1 MAITDAELIRNMINV
16 LQESHVPATSID
28 EAVATGVLQRL
39 RKYSKSFLPGGGGQG
54 QREVQV
60 AGYSYA
66 KIWQKF
72 MQREGTTYKD
82 VDWQDLRRFLSSPNI
97 ARSLKLSDDLMGS
110 PLNIQEIQSIVADK
124 RVRNAIAKEI
134 DTARAGDNTHAP
146 LDKIL
151 PATGNITSLMNVEI
165 GGAPVG
171 ADDQTSQDT
180 RAKRAEIIVLAIL
193 EAAVVLMFRKAQE
206 MEPSSTPAAQPPATA
221 AAQPATQPP
230 STQAAA
236 PAAAQP
242 AASAP
247 PVALAQQ
254 VSTLARS
261 GVPAGQ
267 LNAILNIMGGI

>member
-1 MAITDAELIRNMINV
+1 
-16 LQESHVPATSID
+16 
-28 EAVATGVLQRL
+28 
-39 RKYSKSFLPGGGGQG
+39 
-54 QREVQV
+54 
-60 AGYSYA
+60 
-66 KIWQKF
+66 
-72 MQREGTTYKD
+72 
-82 VDWQDLRRFLSSPNI
+82 
-97 ARSLKLSDDLMGS
+97 MGS

-124 RVRNAIAKEI
+124 RVRNAIVKEI
-134 DTARAGDNTHAP
+134 DTARAGDSPA
-146 LDKIL
+146 LLGKIL

-165 GGAPVG
+165 GGAPEG
-171 ADDQTSQDT
+171 ADDPTSQDT

>member
-16 LQESHVPATSID
+16 LQESQAPANSID

-54 QREVQV
+54 QREVQA

-72 MQREGTTYKD
+72 MQREGITYTD

-124 RVRNAIAKEI
+124 RVRNAIVKEI
-134 DTARAGDNTHAP
+134 DTARVEDNIHAP
-146 LDKIL
+146 LGKIL

-165 GGAPVG
+165 GGAG
-171 ADDQTSQDT
+171 GSGQAAIAK

-193 EAAVVLMFRKAQE
+193 EAAVVLMFRKGQE
-206 MEPSSTPAAQPPATA
+206 MEPSSTPVA
-221 AAQPATQPP
+221 PP
-230 STQAAA
+230 STTAAPAAPAPAAPGAPAAAAPGGSPAAAA
-236 PAAAQP
+236 PATAP
-242 AASAP
+242 SA
-247 PVALAQQ
+247 ALAAPALTPQQ
-254 VSTLARS
+254 IQ
-261 GVPAGQ
+261 Q
-267 LNAILNIMGGI
+267 LKTFFGI